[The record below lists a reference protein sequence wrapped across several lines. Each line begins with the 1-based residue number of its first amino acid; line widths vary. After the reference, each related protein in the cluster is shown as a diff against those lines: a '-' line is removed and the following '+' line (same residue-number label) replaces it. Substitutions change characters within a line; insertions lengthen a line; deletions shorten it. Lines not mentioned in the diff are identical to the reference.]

1 MSAMWRRAGMPVRL
15 LLAALLWLA
24 LGAAAVQAAERVQV
38 HATAEQGFGRIVLQ
52 FTDRMDLPKYKI
64 SFDNG
69 VLAVTFADPVSM
81 TLPDLLAT
89 APAYLTIGRVDPDG
103 KGVRFGLRTAFN
115 IHSMEAGEKLFI
127 DMMPEGWQGL
137 PPSLPPAIVA
147 QLTERAKNAAVE
159 AEQRRK
165 AEEAKALNPQVAL
178 RAGRNPTFMRV
189 EFDWSVDTKAE
200 FVQNGTTATLTFD
213 WPVEIDLYALKSQLP
228 SEITGISSEVS
239 TAGSKIVLALADGVT
254 PRFYGTDARQ
264 FILDVDLT
272 NGEIAANR
280 TTAEAAAKAAEA
292 TALAARVADAMA
304 SSETSELAANAAGTQ
319 VAASDQVPGAAITPR
334 IEEISGTVRVSFP
347 FDRDTASAVF
357 RRGDTLWML
366 FDTPTSINQPEQSD
380 ALSSI
385 ATGFTVVPAGE
396 TQIVRVDLSTE
407 KLATLASEGRS
418 WVLSIGDVLLNATEP
433 LTLKRNRD
441 PDGHFEMTA
450 ALGKPYQVHSFR
462 DPVVGDFLD
471 VVTAFPPARG
481 SARDLSY
488 VDFDALRSVHGL
500 VVRPDNADLDVS
512 VVDDHALIKVP
523 DGLMLSDQDAPR
535 ALDSGSAAEFRDS
548 FVDFAALKE
557 DNPAA
562 FEKKGEELS
571 EDAAV
576 KEGQSREVARLA
588 LAQYYVGNQYAEEAI
603 GVLKVLD
610 SDLKSDDLRKKVKL
624 TSAIAN
630 VLAARSGEALDILN
644 STSFSDEVDAVMWRT
659 IARADVHD
667 FAGARSDALAAESV
681 VQVYPVWVRQ
691 KFLFAGI
698 RAALETSDVPLA
710 QRYLGLIVFAQL
722 SPEDVTLYQ
731 LFQGRVAEA
740 QGQVAAALDT
750 YGQVIA
756 ADVRPTRAEAVYR
769 TLLLLRS
776 TGKIDLAKATATLS
790 AEAMLWRGNPLEAD
804 MEKLLAEL
812 YFEHKDYR
820 FGFETVKDAAAHNPD
835 SKPIGALIEEAGI
848 QFGNLFLNGAAD
860 QLGDLDALSLY
871 YDFRQLTPPGAR
883 GDEMIRN
890 LARRLVKVD
899 LLGQAAEL
907 LEYQIDSRLKGVAQ
921 AQVAADLALIRIA
934 DRNPE
939 AALRVLNR
947 TRVADLSPTL
957 ERQRR
962 VLEARALID
971 ADRADLA
978 LDLLTR
984 VSGRDADLL
993 RVDGYW
999 KAKNYTA
1006 ASDLIETVY
1015 SADDTATLSQPA
1027 RMNILKA
1034 AVGLVLAGDELG
1046 LNRLRSKFS
1055 DRMAQAQEWPM
1066 FDYITSPNVSMTGM
1080 QFKAAAKAVSGL
1092 DSITAF
1098 LNAYRQLYA
1107 VDPALTP
1114 VAASARSSV

>member
-1 MSAMWRRAGMPVRL
+1 MSTMWRRARVPVRL
-15 LLAALLWLA
+15 LLAALFWFG
-24 LGAAAVQAAERVQV
+24 LGAAAALAAERVQV

-52 FTDRMDLPKYKI
+52 FTDRMDLPKYKT

-69 VLAVTFADPVSM
+69 VLAVTFAEPVSM

-159 AEQRRK
+159 AEQKHK
-165 AEEAKALNPQVAL
+165 AEEAKALNPQATLHV
-178 RAGRNPTFMRV
+178 GRNPTFMRV
-189 EFDWSVDTKAE
+189 EFDWSIDTKAE
-200 FVQNGTTATLTFD
+200 FVQNGTNATLTFD
-213 WPVEIDLYALKSQLP
+213 WPVAIDLYALKSQLP
-228 SEITGISSEVS
+228 SEITGITNDVS
-239 TAGSKIVLALADGVT
+239 TAGSKIVLTLTDGVT
-254 PRFYGTDARQ
+254 PRFYGTDGRQ
-264 FILDVDLT
+264 FTLDVDLT
-272 NGEIAANR
+272 DGEIDANK
-280 TTAEAAAKAAEA
+280 TTAEAAAKAAAA
-292 TALAARVADAMA
+292 TAAAARIAEAVANNG
-304 SSETSELAANAAGTQ
+304 TSAKAAE
-319 VAASDQVPGAAITPR
+319 VAATPATANDYVPGAAITPKV
-334 IEEISGTVRVSFP
+334 EEISGTIRVSFP

-366 FDTPTSINQPEQSD
+366 FDTPTSINQPEQSE

-450 ALGKPYQVHSFR
+450 GLGKPYKVHSFR

-481 SARDLSY
+481 SVRDLSY

-512 VVDDHALIKVP
+512 VVDDHALIKAP
-523 DGLMLSDQDAPR
+523 DGLTLSDHDAPR
-535 ALDSGSAAEFRDS
+535 ALDSGNASEFRDS

-562 FEKKGEELS
+562 FKKKGEELS

-610 SDLKSDDLRKKVKL
+610 GDLKSDELRKKLKL

-644 STSFSDEVDAVMWRT
+644 SASFSDEVDAVMWRT
-659 IARADVHD
+659 MARADVHD
-667 FAGARSDALAAESV
+667 FVGARSDALAAESV
-681 VQVYPVWVRQ
+681 VQAYPVWVRQ

-698 RAALETSDVPLA
+698 RAALETSDVQMA

-740 QGQVAAALDT
+740 QGQAAPALDT

-820 FGFETVKDAAAHNPD
+820 LGFETVKDAAAHNPD
-835 SKPIGALIEEAGI
+835 SKPIAALIEEAGT

-962 VLEARALID
+962 ILEARALID
-971 ADRADLA
+971 ADRGDLA
-978 LDLLTR
+978 LDLLSR
-984 VSGRDADLL
+984 VGGRDADLL

-1015 SADDTATLSQPA
+1015 SADDTATLSLPA

-1034 AVGLVLAGDELG
+1034 AVGLVLAGDVLG
-1046 LNRLRSKFS
+1046 LSRLRSKFS

-1066 FDYITSPNVSMTGM
+1066 FDYITSPTVSMTGM

-1092 DSITAF
+1092 DSVTAF
-1098 LNAYRQLYA
+1098 LNAYRQLYP

-1114 VAASARSSV
+1114 AAASARSSV